1 MDFDQLKDK
10 LATGTGT
17 SAAPEQETQEA
28 QEAIPDIKY
37 QHYNSSRVAM
47 CMTTYAGKKIS
58 FANYT
63 FITADPDII
72 QYLDTEIDRGLNTVT
87 KGKLLTTAEADPM
100 KILKAA
106 HFQEFI
112 DAQANAAGAGYSADM
127 GNTKSKEA
135 IAAGPAPMSSDG
147 VAAN

>member
-10 LATGTGT
+10 LATGT
-17 SAAPEQETQEA
+17 SASTEPET
-28 QEAIPDIKY
+28 IPSLPEIKY
-37 QHYNSSRVAM
+37 QHYKSARTAM

-58 FANYT
+58 FANYI

-87 KGKLLTTAEADPM
+87 KGELLTTDEADPM